1 MFVRRNL
8 LYGKRKYLYGL
19 LLFTC
24 ISLICVTFTMGGSD
38 DFNIARRE
46 ILLRRIGHEI
56 LLQSGDSVSR
66 VLPVK
71 KIAENEYQISF
82 ENAFTFQPGSLVN
95 TTQRLLAKDPLSSDY
110 VVNVLNCANA
120 SVTYGYAISKNK
132 KNDIVTCLGRRQ
144 PIACYMINIK
154 FKPTDISTAKI
165 KYFSG
170 GLLFLAFVGFIFL
183 RPVKQWRTLPDSR
196 HTDLPNSQ
204 HTDLTGSRHTDLPDS
219 RHTDLPDSQHTDL
232 PDSQHTGMFTL
243 GSISFNTE
251 TRKLMIN
258 GTTIELT
265 RTETRVL
272 GIFALSP
279 NEIIERSRLQK
290 EIWEDEGVIVGRSLD
305 MFISK
310 LRKKLELDPNINIVV
325 IRGKGYKLEI
335 SS

>member
-1 MFVRRNL
+1 MLVKRNFL
-8 LYGKRKYLYGL
+8 SIKGKHMGGL
-19 LLFTC
+19 LILLF
-24 ISLICVTFTMGGSD
+24 ISIICVAFSMTGND
-38 DFNIARRE
+38 DFDFARRE

-71 KIAENEYQISF
+71 TIAKNEYQISF
-82 ENAFTFQPGSLVN
+82 ENAFTFQPESLVN
-95 TTQRLLAKDPLSSDY
+95 TTQRLLAEDPLASDY

-120 SVTYGYAISKNK
+120 SVAYGYAISKNK
-132 KNDIVTCLGRRQ
+132 KDDIVACIGRRQ

-154 FKPTDISTAKI
+154 FKPTGIITAKNG
-165 KYFSG
+165 F
-170 GLLFLAFVGFIFL
+170 LLGSLIVLAFVGFIFL
-183 RPVKQWRTLPDSR
+183 RSVKPRKALPDSR
-196 HTDLPNSQ
+196 
-204 HTDLTGSRHTDLPDS
+204 
-219 RHTDLPDSQHTDL
+219 
-232 PDSQHTGMFTL
+232 HTGMFTL
-243 GSISFNTE
+243 GSMSFDTE

-258 GTTIELT
+258 GKTIDLT

-272 GIFALSP
+272 RIFALSP
-279 NEIIERSRLQK
+279 NEAIERSRLQK

-310 LRKKLELDPNINIVV
+310 LRKKLEFDPNIKIVV